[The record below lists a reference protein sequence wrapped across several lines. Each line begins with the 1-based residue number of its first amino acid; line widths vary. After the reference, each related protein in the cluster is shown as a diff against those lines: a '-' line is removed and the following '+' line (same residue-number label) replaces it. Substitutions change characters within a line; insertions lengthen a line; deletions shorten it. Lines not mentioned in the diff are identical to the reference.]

1 MITHELWTRLWI
13 LWTTS
18 VLLVMSSGKSRP
30 AMVGDRLP

>member
-18 VLLVMSSGKSRP
+18 GLLVMSSGKGRLP
-30 AMVGDRLP
+30 ILVDRLP